1 MEKCRYKRVPFSLKQ
16 AMLITDHKVAG
27 YIETESGAKARIICF
42 NMKFGPRSN
51 MVVLIDAGD
60 YECEKLYG
68 MDGKLVGDEDFRFDL
83 CIKLPIT
90 PDFVPEDNTN
100 SQSHQFKPFEK
111 VLVRDRDTNEW
122 ECNLFSRI
130 DEEGLYYCVSSWWM
144 QCIPYEG
151 NEHLL
156 GTTNNPEQQ

>member
-1 MEKCRYKRVPFSLKQ
+1 MDKCSYKRLPFSLKL
-16 AMLITDHKVAG
+16 ATLITDHKVAG
-27 YIETESGAKARIICF
+27 SIETESGAKARIIRF
-42 NMKFGPRSN
+42 NMKYGPRSN
-51 MVVLIDAGD
+51 MVVLLDFGD
-60 YECEKLYG
+60 YECEKLYD
-68 MDGKLVGDEDFRFDL
+68 MDGKLVGGYEPDFEL
-83 CIKLPIT
+83 HIKLPIN
-90 PDFVPEDNTN
+90 PDFVSEDNTN
-100 SQSHQFKPFEK
+100 SKPHQFKPFDK
-111 VLVRDRDTNEW
+111 VLVRDRDADEW